1 MKLLQTVPNL
11 LTGLR
16 LVLAV
21 PLAYLILEER
31 YDSALL
37 LAALAGIS
45 DALDGFL
52 ARRLNAMTRLG
63 AALDPIADKLLILAV
78 FGSLAAV
85 GILPVWLA
93 AVVIGRDLVIVGG
106 AAAYRLFIGPLMF
119 QPTWLSKINMGLQI
133 VFLVV
138 MLAHALQPWLSALAI
153 ESLIILVAIM
163 ALASGL
169 QYVLLWSRKAATASA
184 EIRMETRTGT
194 HTGTDTGTHTD
205 TGTTGHP

>member
-16 LVLAV
+16 LALAV
-21 PLAYLILEER
+21 PVAYLILEER

-37 LAALAGIS
+37 LAALAGIT

-52 ARRLNAMTRLG
+52 ARRLDAMTRLG
-63 AALDPIADKLLILAV
+63 AVLDPIADKLLILAV
-78 FGSLAAV
+78 FASLAVV
-85 GILPVWLA
+85 GILPWWLA

-106 AAAYRLFIGPLMF
+106 AVAYRLLIGPLEF
-119 QPTWLSKINMGLQI
+119 QPTWLSKANMGLQI
-133 VFLVV
+133 VFLVL

-153 ESLIILVAIM
+153 ELLILLVLLM

-169 QYVLLWSRKAATASA
+169 QYVLLWSRKAAAAS
-184 EIRMETRTGT
+184 TDTSTGT
-194 HTGTDTGTHTD
+194 G
-205 TGTTGHP
+205 TGHP